1 MKRTTS
7 LTGIRRYIQ
16 TNKPNSSDS
25 IPHTYKKMS
34 HANTQTHA
42 HTNESAHIMR
52 ERERGG
58 ERNRCRE
65 TEFVNNDMKNKYT
78 NK

>member
-52 ERERGG
+52 ERGG
-58 ERNRCRE
+58 WERE
-65 TEFVNNDMKNKYT
+65 TDVERQSS
-78 NK
+78 

>member
-42 HTNESAHIMR
+42 HTNESAHTYNDKAR
-52 ERERGG
+52 EREKG
-58 ERNRCRE
+58 ERETDRE
-65 TEFVNNDMKNKYT
+65 TEFVRARKC
-78 NK
+78 